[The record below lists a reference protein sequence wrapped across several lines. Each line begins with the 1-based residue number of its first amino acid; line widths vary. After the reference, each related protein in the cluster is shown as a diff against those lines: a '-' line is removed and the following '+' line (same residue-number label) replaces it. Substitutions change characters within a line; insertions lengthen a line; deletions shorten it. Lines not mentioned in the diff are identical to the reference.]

1 MRKKFFQSGFSLL
14 ELLVVIA
21 IIGIM
26 VTLSMFALD
35 QARQSSRDARRKSD
49 LHNIQNGLEQY
60 YANCNFAYPTPLAN
74 NTFSSLTCLSPS
86 LALMPTVPVDPLTI
100 SPYPCTSCSDS
111 QYQLCSTLEV
121 ETPQTYCLTNAQ

>member
-1 MRKKFFQSGFSLL
+1 MTSKRFGFTLIEIL
-14 ELLVVIA
+14 IA
-21 IIGIM
+21 MSILGIM
-26 VTLSMFALD
+26 AALITGNYLIT
-35 QARQSSRDARRKSD
+35 QKRARDARRKSD